1 MPNYLS
7 FQSLWQLCL
16 YGNPDL
22 IRYQYLFDGF
32 LLKIIPTLEYHKILR
47 HKFTCLDK
55 EVVDQMKTLVEK
67 LMNELDELVKKEGF
81 IDKIKKDFEKFTSEL
96 HM

>member
-22 IRYQYLFDGF
+22 IRYQHLFDGF
-32 LLKIIPTLEYHKILR
+32 LQKLIPTLEYHKILR
-47 HKFTCLDK
+47 HKFTFLDK
-55 EVVDQMKTLVEK
+55 EVIDQMKVLVEK
-67 LMNELDELVKKEGF
+67 LMNELDELVIEEGL
-81 IDKIKKDFEKFTSEL
+81 IDKTEKDGRIE
-96 HM
+96 

>member
-22 IRYQYLFDGF
+22 IRYQHLYDGF
-32 LLKIIPTLEYHKILR
+32 LQKLIPTLEYHRILR

-55 EVVDQMKTLVEK
+55 EVTDQMKVLVEK
-67 LMNELDELVKKEGF
+67 LMNELDELVKEECSIG
-81 IDKIKKDFEKFTSEL
+81 KIEKDF
-96 HM
+96 